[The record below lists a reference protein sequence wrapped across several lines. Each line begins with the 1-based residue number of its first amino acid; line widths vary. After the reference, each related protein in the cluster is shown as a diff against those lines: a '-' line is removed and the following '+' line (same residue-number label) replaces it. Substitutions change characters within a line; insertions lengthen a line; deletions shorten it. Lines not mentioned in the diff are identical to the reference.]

1 MTSKKEIIDMS
12 DEKFM
17 QLFDSLIEEVFDEV
31 YSKSKTTS
39 LYESIDDYTKKTGKR
54 FRMTKEQKNKGLSRE
69 EAFKEFIESE

>member
-1 MTSKKEIIDMS
+1 MS

-69 EAFKEFIESE
+69 EAFKEFIESD

>member
-69 EAFKEFIESE
+69 EAFKEFIESD